1 MVKHR
6 IQCDVAVVGGGVA
19 GLSLATELKRLG
31 IEDVLV
37 IEREASAGGVPRH
50 CGHYPFG
57 WREFKRVLKGPEY
70 AARIVADAQAMGV
83 RLRTGTS
90 VNQLHQGGRLS
101 LSDHNG
107 VCDLYAKRV
116 VLCTGAREGTRA
128 QRFLGGH
135 RPQGILPTG
144 AVQSMAYLHAM
155 RPFNR
160 PVILGTELVSM
171 SAIMTCKHMAVR
183 PVAILEEN
191 SRTTVPTLMRAYP
204 LLHRIP
210 LYLQVRDVQIHGKQ
224 HVHAV
229 EFTDATG
236 KRKSI
241 EADGVIVSGQ
251 FRPESALLRGSHLE
265 IDPATGGPVVDQ
277 FYRTSDPAYY
287 CSGNL
292 LRPVESSTWC
302 WEEGRA
308 TARTLANHLLNTVPE
323 KMGICLNFEFE
334 HPALKLVVPQKVTVS
349 KQPSGMDSLQ
359 LRVNEPVNAQLV
371 IKSADDVIWSG
382 KLNALPERRRLIP
395 IQPLLAYAASCKVN
409 TAIQLCL
416 EG

>member
-1 MVKHR
+1 MSKHR

-19 GLSLATELKRLG
+19 GLALATELKRLG
-31 IEDVLV
+31 VQDVLV
-37 IEREASAGGVPRH
+37 IEREANAGGVPRH

-57 WREFKRVLKGPEY
+57 WKEFRRVLKGPEY
-70 AARIVADAQAMGV
+70 AARIVADANAAGV
-83 RLRTGTS
+83 RVLTGTS
-90 VNQLHQGGRLS
+90 VNQLHEGGRLS

-107 VCDLYAKRV
+107 VGDLMANRV

-155 RPFNR
+155 RPFRR

-171 SAIMTCKHMAVR
+171 SAITTCRHMGIR

-191 SRTTVPTLMRAYP
+191 LRTTVPTFMRAYP

-210 LYLQVRDVQIHGKQ
+210 MYLPVKDVQIHGKQ
-224 HVHAV
+224 RVQAV

-277 FYRTSDPAYY
+277 FYCTSDPAYY

-308 TARTLANHLLNTVPE
+308 TARTLANQLLHTVPE
-323 KMGICLNFEFE
+323 KTGISLKLELE
-334 HPALKLVVPQKVTVS
+334 HPALKLVVPQKVSVS
-349 KQPSGMDSLQ
+349 KHPSGMQSLQ
-359 LRVNEPVNAQLV
+359 LRVNEPVDAQLV
-371 IKSADDVIWSG
+371 IKNANDRIWSG
-382 KLNALPERRRLIP
+382 QLNALPERRRLIP
-395 IQPLLAYAASCKVN
+395 IQPLLAYAAGCKAN
-409 TAIQLCL
+409 TSIQLCL